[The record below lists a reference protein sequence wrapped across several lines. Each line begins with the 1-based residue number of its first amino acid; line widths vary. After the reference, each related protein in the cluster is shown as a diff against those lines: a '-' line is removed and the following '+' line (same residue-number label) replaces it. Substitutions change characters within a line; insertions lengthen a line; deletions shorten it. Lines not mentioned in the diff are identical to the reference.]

1 MTLIIIDV
9 FLTFNFQTTLLTRL
23 RPLFDARARIV
34 RGDASAA
41 AKEGE
46 GEGKERRDL
55 AMDGVPMF
63 WAHAMLSSRTLRNI
77 VQVRKC
83 FFCSTLVTTQ
93 KSG

>member
-9 FLTFNFQTTLLTRL
+9 FLTFNFQTALLSRL

-34 RGDASAA
+34 RGDADADAA
-41 AKEGE
+41 
-46 GEGKERRDL
+46 EGKERRDPV
-55 AMDGVPMF
+55 MDGVPMF

-83 FFCSTLVTTQ
+83 FFYFKVFCTLVPTQ
-93 KSG
+93 KSC